1 MDQNRYLEL
10 INRAIEDLDLER
22 EPRGLYEP
30 IRYILDLGGKRIR
43 PVILLMACDIYNGD
57 RDAALPAALAVEVF
71 HNFSLIHD
79 DIMDRA
85 PLRRGKPTV
94 HENWSANTA
103 ILSGD
108 TMLVKAYEQLLK
120 LPEHILKP
128 ALEIFNRTAAEVCEG
143 QQYDMDFEDREDVT
157 LEEYLEMIRLKTAVL
172 LGAALKLGGLVA
184 NAPREDLD
192 HLYTFGIETGMVF
205 QLKDDLLDT
214 YGDSSL
220 FGKKQYGDILNN
232 KKTYL
237 YLCTLQSLKGKDREK
252 LSRLYSSP
260 ETDQE
265 QKIRKVLHYFDKAG
279 VKELTEAAIL
289 EHYEKAQAAFHALQV
304 AEEKKQILS
313 DFTEQ
318 LLGRKY

>member
-1 MDQNRYLEL
+1 MDQNRYLEV
-10 INRAIEDLDLER
+10 INRAIEELDLEK

-43 PVILLMACDIYNGD
+43 PVILLMACDIYDGD
-57 RDAALPAALAVEVF
+57 ENAALPAALAVEVF

-94 HENWSANTA
+94 HEQWNANTA

-108 TMLVKAYEQLLK
+108 TMLVKAYEQLLQ
-120 LPEHILKP
+120 LPAHILKP

-143 QQYDMDFEDREDVT
+143 QQYDMDFEDRDDVM
-157 LEEYLEMIRLKTAVL
+157 LDEYLEMIRLKTAVL

-184 NAPREDLD
+184 NAPEEDLD
-192 HLYTFGIETGMVF
+192 HLYTLGIETGMVF

-214 YGDSSL
+214 YGDSVL
-220 FGKKQYGDILNN
+220 FGKRQYGDIVAN

-237 YLCTLQSLKGKDREK
+237 YLLTLKSLVGKDREM
-252 LSRLYSSP
+252 LARLFANQ
-260 ETDQE
+260 ETDPE
-265 QKIRKVLHYFDKAG
+265 VKVRKVLHYFDKVN
-279 VKELTEAAIL
+279 VKELTERTIL
-289 EHYEKAQAAFHALQV
+289 EHYRKAQAAFHALQIPD
-304 AEEKKQILS
+304 EKKQILS
-313 DFTEQ
+313 DFTEM
-318 LLGRKY
+318 LLGRKF